1 MKRAL
6 IATVLGV
13 AAIAAAPLSA
23 QTISVGTASG
33 AAGGGTTPAQIP
45 VTFTRNAAVPVADFT
60 ARVTYNNT
68 NFSATAA
75 AANGGA
81 CSVNAGAGFVT
92 VLPPPGGTDTPTNIY
107 CNITF
112 TITAGV
118 AAGNYPLNVTT
129 SFGGG
134 GCFDASANPVACTL
148 TPGQITV
155 TGGGGGAVGPSI
167 AYNPAAGAAAGTG
180 GPVNF
185 TGVTTVGSTGTGQI
199 VATPSGGSGG
209 GTTTVGSFTLSG
221 ADAANFAVTS
231 AATLTFTAGVNTPQN
246 INLSCTSGAAAR
258 TANLQATETIT
269 GGATTQR
276 FWVLSCPAG
285 AAAAVPPTITY
296 TPAAGSSINVAAGGN
311 TTIAVG
317 CPTDGSACNGSG
329 TGLAATSRLENLT
342 VAYAGP
348 PFSPQPSNLSCA
360 FVTEAGGA
368 AASPLDFVATAADS
382 GDIRCTCANVVV
394 AEPYT
399 VSVSERIPA
408 NSGAVT
414 RTFNVTCGNGLTC
427 GSIAANPASGTVS
440 LNNGGAAVTATTI
453 SVTGISP
460 GINQTVTCAV
470 SGASAGSTFAVTTVP
485 SPLVLNSVTTSGT
498 VSATCTNSN
507 TTTATATLTCTSAGS
522 AAGCPALSSTYT
534 LSCPGQNAPPPVSTV
549 PVPALSEQGRI
560 LLAALVLLLGVAMP
574 LKYAAGLPEAVR
586 IVGWAHG
593 VFFVLFIL
601 ADLALNHPATFKA
614 IVDAVRR

>member
-1 MKRAL
+1 MRNFLAKLAL
-6 IATVLGV
+6 AGLVSAASTGALAGVYTQSPDPASVAPGAQVNIDILFAGDGATQDTQLDLDYNATVFPTVTGV
-13 AAIAAAPLSA
+13 ALVAGSICAVNPSPTFIRIVPPSGA
-23 QTISVGTASG
+23 GTALTS
-33 AAGGGTTPAQIP
+33 
-45 VTFTRNAAVPVADFT
+45 T
-60 ARVTYNNT
+60 ATAYCR
-68 NFSATAA
+68 FQFTAA
-75 AANGGA
+75 AGA
-81 CSVNAGAGFVT
+81 
-92 VLPPPGGTDTPTNIY
+92 
-107 CNITF
+107 
-112 TITAGV
+112 
-118 AAGNYPLNVTT
+118 AAGNYDFVQR
-129 SFGGG
+129 FIE
-134 GCFDASANPVACTL
+134 CDAGACTRSG
-148 TPGQITV
+148 TFRITV
-155 TGGGGGAVGPSI
+155 TGGGGGNTAPSLGYAPTTGTTINYPAGGAGPSI
-167 AYNPAAGAAAGTG
+167 TVSNAG
-180 GPVNF
+180 
-185 TGVTTVGSTGTGQI
+185 
-199 VATPSGGSGG
+199 GGSG
-209 GTTTVGSFTLSG
+209 
-221 ADAANFAVTS
+221 
-231 AATLTFTAGVNTPQN
+231 
-246 INLSCTSGAAAR
+246 SGAAA
-258 TANLQATETIT
+258 TTTLTNCTISG
-269 GGATTQR
+269 GGAAFPTTN
-276 FWVLSCPAG
+276 FNPNITAVAAG
-285 AAAAVPPTITY
+285 APAPTSFTLPNCTPQAAAQNATLTCVETRGGTAASPAPTWPLTCPAAAVANTPPTITY
-296 TPAAGSSINVAAGGN
+296 TPAAGSNINVAAGGN

-348 PFSPQPSNLSCA
+348 PFSPLPSNLSCA

-368 AASPLDFVATAADS
+368 AASPLDFVATAADA

-408 NSGAVT
+408 NSGAVTAT

-460 GINQTVTCAV
+460 GINQTVTCSV

-507 TTTATATLTCTSAGS
+507 TTTATATLTCTSVGS

-560 LLAALVLLLGVAMP
+560 LLAALVLLLGV
-574 LKYAAGLPEAVR
+574 GV
-586 IVGWAHG
+586 VGFRLRG
-593 VFFVLFIL
+593 
-601 ADLALNHPATFKA
+601 
-614 IVDAVRR
+614 

>member
-13 AAIAAAPLSA
+13 AAFAAAPLSA
-23 QTISVGTASG
+23 QTISVGSASG

-68 NFSATAA
+68 NFSATAT

-92 VLPPPGGTDTPTNIY
+92 VLPPPGGSDTPTNIY

-134 GCFDASANPVACTL
+134 GCFDTNANPVACTL

-155 TGGGGGAVGPSI
+155 TGGGGGAVGPNL
-167 AYNPAAGAAAGTG
+167 AYNPTAGSTVA
-180 GPVNF
+180 F
-185 TGVTTVGSTGTGQI
+185 TGVTTVGSTGNGTIQ
-199 VATPSGGSGG
+199 VTPSGGSGG
-209 GTTTVGSFTLSG
+209 GTTTLGSFALSG

-246 INLSCTSGAAAR
+246 VTMTCTSGAALR
-258 TANLQATETIT
+258 TATLTASEAIG
-269 GGATTQR
+269 GGATASRQWT
-276 FWVLSCPAG
+276 LNCPAG

-348 PFSPQPSNLSCA
+348 PFSPLPSNLSCA

-368 AASPLDFVATAADS
+368 AASPLDFVATAADA

-408 NSGAVT
+408 NSGAVTAT

-453 SVTGISP
+453 SVTGISA
-460 GINQTVTCAV
+460 GVNQTVTCAV

-507 TTTATATLTCTSAGS
+507 PTTATATLTCTSAGS

-560 LLAALVLLLGVAMP
+560 LLAALVLLLGV
-574 LKYAAGLPEAVR
+574 GV
-586 IVGWAHG
+586 VGFRLRG
-593 VFFVLFIL
+593 
-601 ADLALNHPATFKA
+601 
-614 IVDAVRR
+614 

>member
-33 AAGGGTTPAQIP
+33 PAGGGTTPAQIP
-45 VTFTRNAAVPVADFT
+45 VTFTRNPAVPVADFT

-92 VLPPPGGTDTPTNIY
+92 VLPPPGGSDTPTNIY

-134 GCFDASANPVACTL
+134 GCFDTNANPVACTL

-155 TGGGGGAVGPSI
+155 TGGGGGNVPPVISYA
-167 AYNPAAGAAAGTG
+167 PAAGSTITYTGAGTAS
-180 GPVNF
+180 P
-185 TGVTTVGSTGTGQI
+185 I
-199 VATPSGGSGG
+199 VATPSSGSGSG
-209 GTTTVGSFTLSG
+209 AAATTTVGACTISGGGAAFPTTNIAQLSFVGPTTTAQNIALPNCVPQ
-221 ADAANFAVTS
+221 AAAVN
-231 AATLTFTAGVNTPQN
+231 ATLTCPESAGG
-246 INLSCTSGAAAR
+246 GAAVNR
-258 TANLQATETIT
+258 VWT
-269 GGATTQR
+269 
-276 FWVLSCPAG
+276 LSCPA
-285 AAAAVPPTITY
+285 AAVANVPPTITY
-296 TPAAGSSINVAAGGN
+296 TPAAGSNINVAAGGN

-348 PFSPQPSNLSCA
+348 PFSPLPSNLSCA

-414 RTFNVTCGNGLTC
+414 ATRTFNVTCGNGLTC

-460 GINQTVTCAV
+460 GINQTVTCSV

-534 LSCPGQNAPPPVSTV
+534 LSCPDRKSVV
-549 PVPALSEQGRI
+549 
-560 LLAALVLLLGVAMP
+560 
-574 LKYAAGLPEAVR
+574 
-586 IVGWAHG
+586 
-593 VFFVLFIL
+593 
-601 ADLALNHPATFKA
+601 
-614 IVDAVRR
+614 